1 MLFDKNYNKL
11 IEILGKY
18 DENFLKDY
26 NEFIAKF
33 PSKLIEKAEEGKE
46 FSKKV
51 KGSKLSCFIDDKYNE
66 YRWNMSMLEKNDTF
80 SKLQVYRNT
89 INDMSLMGVNG
100 VLELIVGRTYFHQ
113 KSYSFE
119 IYLESGKKI
128 LKVTFDNGIPQSKDG
143 FRREEHE
150 LTDAEFEFIAKTISE
165 FVKKEQTINL

>member
-33 PSKLIEKAEEGKE
+33 PAKLIEKAEEGKE

-66 YRWNMSMLEKNDTF
+66 YIASNIRQIKQMLRYIRDKKHLGDLFIDINKMSIENIF
-80 SKLQVYRNT
+80 YLQWTKY
-89 INDMSLMGVNG
+89 
-100 VLELIVGRTYFHQ
+100 
-113 KSYSFE
+113 
-119 IYLESGKKI
+119 
-128 LKVTFDNGIPQSKDG
+128 
-143 FRREEHE
+143 
-150 LTDAEFEFIAKTISE
+150 
-165 FVKKEQTINL
+165 

>member
-1 MLFDKNYNKL
+1 MLFDTNYNKL

-18 DENFLKDY
+18 DEDFLKDY

-33 PSKLIEKAEEGKE
+33 PATLIEKAGEGKE

-51 KGSKLSCFIDDKYNE
+51 KGSNLNCFIDDKYNE
-66 YRWNMSMLEKNDTF
+66 YRWNMSMLEKNNAF

-100 VLELIVGRTYFHQ
+100 VLEFIVGRTYFNQ

-119 IYLESGKKI
+119 IYIETGKKI

-143 FRREEHE
+143 YKIKEHE
-150 LTDAEFEFIAKTISE
+150 LTDEEFNFIATTISE
-165 FVKKEQTINL
+165 FVEKEQAKTL

>member
-1 MLFDKNYNKL
+1 MLFDKNYIKL

-33 PSKLIEKAEEGKE
+33 PAKLIEKAGDGKE

-51 KGSKLSCFIDDKYNE
+51 KGSRLSCFVDDKYND
-66 YRWNMSMLEKNDTF
+66 YRWNMSILEKNDAF

-100 VLELIVGRTYFHQ
+100 VLDFVKGRTYFHNI
-113 KSYSFE
+113 SYSFDVYME
-119 IYLESGKKI
+119 NGKKI
-128 LKVTFDNGIPQSKDG
+128 LRVTFDNGIPQSKDG

-150 LTDAEFEFIAKTISE
+150 LTDEEFSFIAETISE
-165 FVKKEQTINL
+165 FVEKEQVRTL